1 MPVCCSMEAIRFLQ
15 HTYGSFFVKSAT
27 FLTDHLQFFPNFTK
41 TLVPPGN
48 LKLAKK
54 KKFDPPLGGRGGAKF
69 SLMLHIRVTKM
80 PITFLFMKI
89 FTKFQ
94 RQLKGEQ

>member
-1 MPVCCSMEAIRFLQ
+1 MLASLDNI
-15 HTYGSFFVKSAT
+15 GSFFVKSAT

-48 LKLAKK
+48 LKLAEEKK
-54 KKFDPPLGGRGGAKF
+54 KLTPPWVEGGAKF
-69 SLMLHIRVTKM
+69 SPMLHIRVTKM